1 MGRTALMFAAI
12 DGHDRIARQL
22 IKSRSDVNVV
32 DKEGNTP
39 LMLAVKCGHEDVVRS
54 LLAACTDL
62 KLKDGNGK
70 TALQLAEEKQAHQI
84 IELLNSPPPCH

>member
-1 MGRTALMFAAI
+1 
-12 DGHDRIARQL
+12 
-22 IKSRSDVNVV
+22 VV
-32 DKEGNTP
+32 DKEGNTT

-54 LLAACTDL
+54 LLAACPDL

-70 TALQLAEEKQAHQI
+70 TALQLAEEKQARQI